1 MPGVALNLDLPSVT
15 DTMAVMVAKTRVAL
29 STIQDDLVPKLV
41 PAEMNIN
48 AALSANGNAIT
59 GLGSVGMVGGN
70 TPVAAGSIY
79 YANGEF
85 YAIDSTA
92 TVKLT
97 SAGGLAIAGAKGIG
111 GDYGNVANSA
121 LVYYDSASGEYRFFS
136 SNGTS
141 YGTVV
146 TGSLVLKNAN
156 GFAPTYLPAAGQA
169 ANYQITVP
177 PALPTGTAL
186 LQTTTAGVQTY
197 SNTMA
202 AATPIILKTTG
213 NIQHDNYVVN
223 YTPML
228 FDTINVSGGGATNN
242 GALGGVVCPASSVT
256 LIRMIPLD
264 SSKTISSIELLTS
277 GAANAVTYALN
288 SQGGFGAISAIAG
301 ATVSSTQFQAIIPL
315 STASALVPYGG
326 MPLTMVNN
334 GSRVTTWL
342 RVTTGVTPVTI
353 YTISEIYFCNNLGN
367 T

>member
-111 GDYGNVANSA
+111 GDYGNVANRA

-156 GFAPTYLPAAGQA
+156 GFAPTYSPAAGQA
-169 ANYQITVP
+169 ANYQVTAP
-177 PALPTGTAL
+177 PALPANTAL
-186 LQTTTAGVQTY
+186 LQTTAAGVQSY

-202 AATPIILKTTG
+202 NATPIVFTTTG
-213 NIQHDNYVVN
+213 NIQHDNFVMSFAPSPFETVN
-223 YTPML
+223 
-228 FDTINVSGGGATNN
+228 ISGGGAANN
-242 GALGGVVCPASSVT
+242 GSNAGVNIPLNSAQWVRLP
-256 LIRMIPLD
+256 PLD
-264 SSKTISSIELLTS
+264 SSKTIMQILIECS
-277 GAANAVTYALN
+277 GAANPVTYDIGVQN
-288 SQGGFGAISAIAG
+288 VGFGPSAIGVLSG
-301 ATVSSTQFQAIIPL
+301 ASSTSSAAQVTINYSAGVPL
-315 STASALVPYGG
+315 GYASNSNKRSVA
-326 MPLTMVNN
+326 
-334 GSRVTTWL
+334 WL
-342 RVTTGVTPVTI
+342 KVTTGATAVTLYVITI
-353 YTISEIYFCNNLGN
+353 VYKCNTLGN